1 MTIDDAI
8 AHAREKAKEKRK
20 EMQCKTCK
28 LFSRSDVHP
37 LQGYC
42 RKNEF
47 RSIEIDSWSKVCSG
61 YVPKEMCKCAEE
73 HERLAEWLEEL
84 KEYQQYG
91 TPDGYGSALKAYD
104 DCYFEKEEI
113 SNELQEYRQLGA
125 LEEVRAAVEKQ
136 RAKKPI
142 KSDDKICDLIVHYRC
157 PCCGKYFGGRGI
169 HHVILFS
176 KERYCNDCGQ
186 HIDWSEEE

>member
-28 LFSRSDVHP
+28 LFSRSDLHP

-136 RAKKPI
+136 KAKKPTYEGDGYAPDG
-142 KSDDKICDLIVHYRC
+142 SFVWDEWLCPNCGSRFEVDYDDYDYC
-157 PCCGKYFGGRGI
+157 P
-169 HHVILFS
+169 
-176 KERYCNDCGQ
+176 NCGQ
-186 HIDWSEEE
+186 PIDWSEEE